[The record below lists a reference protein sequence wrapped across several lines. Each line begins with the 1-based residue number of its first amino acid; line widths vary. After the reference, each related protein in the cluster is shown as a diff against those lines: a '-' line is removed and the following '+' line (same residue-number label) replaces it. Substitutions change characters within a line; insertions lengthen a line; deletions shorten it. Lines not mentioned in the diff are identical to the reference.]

1 MSTEH
6 LLDIKNLK
14 VQFQNHQILSGIS
27 FRVVRGEVIA
37 VIGRSGS
44 GKTVLLRTIA
54 NLIKANEGEINFH
67 FRNLNA
73 TSPIGFVFQKSPLFP
88 WLTVVENLTLCA
100 NGEIEKSYATDLL
113 KNVGLEKF
121 KNHLPGQISGGMAQK
136 VNLLRA
142 LANSCELILMDE
154 PFGSLDSFQRSEL
167 QQFTHD
173 TCRSDGRSLILVTHD
188 IDEAIQL
195 ADRILIL
202 SSRSGKIVH
211 EIPVTLKKPAKLIE
225 MRSAESYNLL
235 YQQVLTALSS
245 AEAAV

>member
-1 MSTEH
+1 MNTEH

-88 WLTVVENLTLCA
+88 WLTVAENLTLCA
-100 NGEIEKSYATDLL
+100 NGEIEKSYAAELL
-113 KNVGLEKF
+113 KNVGLEKVLHDIF
-121 KNHLPGQISGGMAQK
+121 PAKIVPKAEEIKDASAFLRMRTSEKRAC
-136 VNLLRA
+136 LRA
-142 LANSCELILMDE
+142 SGTHPRSTPDASQGYPPGPNSSTLYY
-154 PFGSLDSFQRSEL
+154 SKNN
-167 QQFTHD
+167 
-173 TCRSDGRSLILVTHD
+173 
-188 IDEAIQL
+188 
-195 ADRILIL
+195 
-202 SSRSGKIVH
+202 KI
-211 EIPVTLKKPAKLIE
+211 TL
-225 MRSAESYNLL
+225 
-235 YQQVLTALSS
+235 
-245 AEAAV
+245 